1 MAVFVEACGGVMEF
15 DAEREADR
23 IDEQVRQTSQRAA
36 DQFAR
41 VGSVTASAE
50 SGDGAIRVEV
60 APGGLL
66 TNVRLTHAALRSGT
80 DALAQQILA
89 LAHTA
94 TRRAGDRMYRVLSP
108 VLGPDGDAT
117 LASLGYEPLPED
129 EEEDDYSMWDGRGRT
144 R

>member
-1 MAVFVEACGGVMEF
+1 MEL
-15 DAEREADR
+15 DAEREANR

-41 VGSVTASAE
+41 VGTVSGKAE
-50 SGDGAIRVEV
+50 SGDGAIQVEV

-66 TNVRLTHAALRSGT
+66 TGVRLTHAALRSGT

-94 TRRAGDRMYRVLSP
+94 TRRAGDRMYRALSP

-117 LASLGYEPLPED
+117 LASLGYEPLPD
-129 EEEDDYSMWDGRGRT
+129 DEEDDYPVLGRG
-144 R
+144 